1 MQEPLLNRTEAAKLL
16 GITVSGLR
24 RMDREGRG
32 PRATRVGRLVR
43 YQPDALRKYIEANT
57 EREGDRR
64 GDQA

>member
-1 MQEPLLNRTEAAKLL
+1 MHERLLTRAEAAKVL

-43 YQPDALRKYIEANT
+43 YRPDALCEYIDANT
-57 EREGDRR
+57 ERDAGHREG
-64 GDQA
+64 QA